1 MTSIS
6 STRSRCRDR
15 DNSVLRSGFTLFEM
29 ILVLTIIMVVGS
41 LAAPAVDGVLARQK
55 LRTTADELRM
65 AWQSA
70 RLTAM
75 RTGQAQVFRCQLG
88 SNTYSIEPLIQPDDM
103 ANAVDDPTVISGA
116 AAQSISGSLGLT
128 SQAVDA
134 ETPASLQ
141 IDSTLVFLSCN
152 AASDMRAAL
161 TLQSAS
167 VGAGSADAGQPVL
180 FYTDGTTSTAELLI
194 KSARDEVCGV
204 HLRGL
209 TGHCENISLTTLEAL
224 GGLR

>member
-1 MTSIS
+1 
-6 STRSRCRDR
+6 
-15 DNSVLRSGFTLFEM
+15 
-29 ILVLTIIMVVGS
+29 
-41 LAAPAVDGVLARQK
+41 
-55 LRTTADELRM
+55 M